1 MNINHMQRTLA
12 TKYQADASRMK
23 KRLQHADSDT
33 AAKRQSGDR
42 VDISGEGLTALREK
56 CLRQGESASLRISEN
71 SRPLTQEHLAW
82 EMILKR
88 FC

>member
-42 VDISGEGLTALREK
+42 VDISGEGLTALRGKNVCGKGNQPACEYRK
-56 CLRQGESASLRISEN
+56 
-71 SRPLTQEHLAW
+71 TLAP
-82 EMILKR
+82 KR
-88 FC
+88 RSTWHGK

>member
-56 CLRQGESASLRISEN
+56 MSAARGISQPAN
-71 SRPLTQEHLAW
+71 IGKLSPLNAGAPG
-82 EMILKR
+82 K
-88 FC
+88 